1 MARVFTTDDFAAG
14 IRCLRLL
21 WYRAH
26 DPGHAD
32 SVPSLYRAY
41 RNDQYTR
48 LLAVDGEAG
57 DPVVRQHPVDSD
69 WVAEARAERVE
80 TDGEAAILSLLRPA
94 TSVKDTFIW
103 EAAFVSY
110 VFGAAGPVPAGVELR
125 YLRKSYRHD
134 AAGDHTA
141 LIASA
146 DITRRALGRRETVG
160 PKLGRMISVLG
171 LSETELLEQTERCRR
186 RHCPVCSGA
195 GSRVDRLALLGPDA
209 ELTREQRIHLEA
221 ARTGRPHLD
230 PAAIAEFLDGLIFP
244 LCFLDFEAF
253 SEAVPTLDG
262 VAPWEHVPVVYSLH
276 RVERP
281 GARPTHRVYAADPA
295 TDGRTALYRDLCAH
309 LGGEGSI
316 VVYGKGFER
325 RMLERL
331 AAAAGGADGD
341 GAALTGRLVDLARIF
356 ARCAYY
362 HPAQQGSGSLKSVYR
377 AMIGEDY
384 AGLEVSD
391 GREANVL
398 YYFLRHGFPP
408 GHETAPQAVLESLE
422 RYCALDTEA
431 MVRIVAHLRG
441 LV

>member
-1 MARVFTTDDFAAG
+1 VARVFTTDDFSAG
-14 IRCLRLL
+14 TRCLRLL

-26 DPGHAD
+26 DPARAD

-41 RNDQYTR
+41 QNDQYTR
-48 LLAVDGEAG
+48 LLAVDGAAG
-57 DPVVRQHPVDSD
+57 EPVVRRHPVDSD
-69 WVAEARAERVE
+69 WVAEARAERVKTEGE
-80 TDGEAAILSLLRPA
+80 TATLSLLRPA
-94 TSVKDTFIW
+94 TSVKDSLVW
-103 EAAFVSY
+103 EAAFTSY
-110 VFGAAGPVPAGVELR
+110 VFAATGPVPAGVELR

-134 AAGDHTA
+134 ATGEYTG
-141 LIASA
+141 LVVSA
-146 DITRRALGRRETVG
+146 DITRRALGRGEVVG
-160 PKLGRMISVLG
+160 TKLERMMSVLG
-171 LSETELLEQTERCRR
+171 LSETELLEQTEPCRR
-186 RHCPVCSGA
+186 RHCPVCAGA
-195 GSRVDRLALLGPDA
+195 ASRVDRLARLGPEA
-209 ELTREQRIHLEA
+209 ELSREQQIHLEA
-221 ARTGRPHLD
+221 ARTGRRHLD
-230 PAAIAEFLDGLIFP
+230 PEAIAEFLDGLTYP

-295 TDGRTALYRDLCAH
+295 SDGRPALYRDLCAH

-331 AAAAGGADGD
+331 AAAAGRTEIDAP
-341 GAALTGRLVDLARIF
+341 ALTERLVDLARLF

-362 HPAQQGSGSLKSVYR
+362 HPAQRGSGSLKSVYR

-408 GHETAPQAVLESLE
+408 GHEMAPRAVLENLT